1 MIKIRK
7 ISYNFAIAA
16 AAMLEN
22 KIRAVLTSL
31 GIICGVASVIAMLA
45 IGKGAEQ
52 EILEKMKILG
62 ANNII
67 IKTLDKAKQDE
78 LRKEEQEANGD
89 DNASQSTK
97 ARYSPGLNLQDAEAL
112 SKLIPQI
119 KNISPEI
126 IVNVQSTRAGI
137 RREVQLVGVDGSY
150 FDVNNFSFQDGTSF
164 SSIQLA
170 KSLPV
175 CIIGWNVKTRLYPGE
190 NPIGSQIKCGNE
202 WLTVVGVLAEKN
214 IGKEN
219 IKSLDIR
226 DYNLDVYVPIN
237 TMLLRFVNRSS
248 ISQKDILSG
257 RGRRQQQDL
266 TANLNQLDRIVVQL
280 NSNEQIAEIGSLIDR
295 MLLRRHNDVRDF
307 EVVVPEL
314 LLEQEQSTKQIFN
327 FVLGAIASISLLVGG
342 IGIMNIMLAS
352 VMERIKEIGIRR
364 AVGAKKIDI
373 MLQFLIEAVAI
384 SLSGGIIGIFLGV
397 ATAYVIESAAGI
409 TTIVSYLSIFI
420 SFFVSI
426 SVGLIFGITPA
437 KRASEQDTIDLLRYE

>member
-1 MIKIRK
+1 MINYRK
-7 ISYNFAIAA
+7 ISYNFAIAGT
-16 AAMLEN
+16 AMLEN
-22 KIRAVLTSL
+22 KMRAVLTSL

-78 LRKEEQEANGD
+78 LLKEEQEANGD
-89 DNASQSTK
+89 ENSNQTTK
-97 ARYSPGLNLQDAEAL
+97 ARFSPGLSMKDVDAIREF
-112 SKLIPQI
+112 IPEL
-119 KNISPEI
+119 KNISPEVI
-126 IVNVQSTRAGI
+126 INVQSTRAGI
-137 RREVQLVGVDGSY
+137 RREVQLVGVDESY
-150 FDVNNFSFQDGTSF
+150 FDVNNFTFQEGSAF
-164 SSIQLA
+164 NSLQLNKA
-170 KSLPV
+170 IPV
-175 CIIGWNVKTRLYPGE
+175 CIIGWNVRTRLFPGE
-190 NPIGSQIKCGNE
+190 NPIGNKIKCGNE

-226 DYNLDVYVPIN
+226 DYNLDIYIPIN
-237 TMLLRFVNRSS
+237 TMLLRYVNRSS
-248 ISQKDILSG
+248 ITQKDILSG
-257 RGRRQQQDL
+257 RGRRQQPDL

-280 NSNEQIAEIGSLIDR
+280 TNNENIAEIGSIIDR

-314 LLEQEQSTKQIFN
+314 LLEQEQSTKRIFN

-373 MLQFLIEAVAI
+373 LLQFLIEAVAI
-384 SLSGGIIGIFLGV
+384 SLSGGIIGIILGV
-397 ATAYVIESAAGI
+397 ATAYIIEAATDI
-409 TTIVSYLSIFI
+409 KTIVSYVSIFI